1 MVDGSGRELAGSE
14 RTLSATRGVLDIALV
29 LPILV
34 PLALGATAALWRR
47 ERVLTARSLSPEQR
61 KLLA

>member
-1 MVDGSGRELAGSE
+1 LAGSE

-29 LPILV
+29 LSILV

-61 KLLA
+61 QLLA